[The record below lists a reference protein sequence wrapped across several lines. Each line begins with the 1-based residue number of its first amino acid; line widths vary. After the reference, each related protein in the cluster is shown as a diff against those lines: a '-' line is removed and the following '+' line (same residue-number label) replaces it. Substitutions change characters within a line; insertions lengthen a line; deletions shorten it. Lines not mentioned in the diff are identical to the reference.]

1 MKKYLTFLR
10 KELFLGI
17 LIISCF
23 ALLGSVFGA
32 RKESKEPLPGVTT
45 EEAQLAG
52 HPSAADAPVLTGILP
67 LAASQNKWYNF
78 KYALIFSAFGLLAFF
93 CVSALYMRFYEVRIF
108 KIFREKLGE
117 NTLFLKF

>member
-1 MKKYLTFLR
+1 M
-10 KELFLGI
+10 
-17 LIISCF
+17 IISCF

-45 EEAQLAG
+45 EEVQLAE
-52 HPSAADAPVLTGILP
+52 HSSAADAPVLTGILL

-78 KYALIFSAFGLLAFF
+78 KYALIFSAFGLLVFF

>member
-45 EEAQLAG
+45 EEAQLVE
-52 HPSAADAPVLTGILP
+52 HPSAADAPG
-67 LAASQNKWYNF
+67 SDWHF
-78 KYALIFSAFGLLAFF
+78 
-93 CVSALYMRFYEVRIF
+93 
-108 KIFREKLGE
+108 
-117 NTLFLKF
+117 TLSCQSE